1 VCCAM
6 SWPNEMLYFA
16 YGMNTN
22 AGSMAQR
29 CPAAQSLGHARLLNH
44 AFRFATHADVV
55 RCADSYVDGVLWS
68 ITDRCLAA
76 LDILEGYPS
85 YYRRAYRQAWHQGRT
100 VMAMTYYMPPMI
112 LDQSPSAAYFA
123 TIVEGYQQHGVPC
136 DQLYNA
142 RDTADLM
149 V

>member
-1 VCCAM
+1 
-6 SWPNEMLYFA
+6 MLYFA

-22 AGSMAQR
+22 ADSMAQR
-29 CPAAQSLGHARLLNH
+29 CPDALSLGHARLLDH
-44 AFRFATHADVV
+44 SFRFAVHADVV
-55 RCADSYVDGVLWS
+55 RCSGSYVDGVLWQ

-85 YYRRAYRQAWHQGRT
+85 YYRRAYRRTWHQDRIF
-100 VMAMTYYMPPMI
+100 MAMTYYMPPMI
-112 LDQSPSAAYFA
+112 LDQSPSAAYFDM
-123 TIVEGYQQHGVPC
+123 IVEGYQQHGVPC

>member
-1 VCCAM
+1 
-6 SWPNEMLYFA
+6 MLYFA

-22 AGSMAQR
+22 ADSMAQR
-29 CPAAQSLGHARLLNH
+29 CPDALSLGHARLLDH
-44 AFRFATHADVV
+44 SFRFAVHADVV
-55 RCADSYVDGVLWS
+55 RCSGSYVDGVLWQ

-85 YYRRAYRQAWHQGRT
+85 YYRRAYRRTWHQDRIF
-100 VMAMTYYMPPMI
+100 MAMTYYMPPMI
-112 LDQSPSAAYFA
+112 LDQSPSAAYFDM
-123 TIVEGYQQHGVPC
+123 IVEGYQQHGVPC

-149 V
+149 I